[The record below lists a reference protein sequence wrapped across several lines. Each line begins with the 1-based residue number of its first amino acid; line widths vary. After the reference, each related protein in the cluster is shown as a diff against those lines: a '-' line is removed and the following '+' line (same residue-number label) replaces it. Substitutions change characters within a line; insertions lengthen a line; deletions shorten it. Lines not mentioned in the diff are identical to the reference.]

1 MPVYSYHP
9 FYSHQKTR
17 WDLTR
22 AVVSNDAKRF
32 IRTVDTGDIARS
44 TQYKDDAIL
53 TNFTALTKSG
63 LTGLVFR
70 RQPDITIPSELDY
83 MMQDATGD
91 NLSLLQFS
99 QKIIGEVLETGRYG
113 ILVDYPQ
120 VTERQSLQGQR
131 QSGNV
136 ARLHP
141 YAAEQI
147 INWKLDIYGSKK
159 LVSQIVLRELLETSG
174 PDGFEWQQKIQ
185 YRVLRLNE
193 QQIYTSCL
201 YDVEGTQIEIE
212 TAPTKA
218 DGTFW
223 NEIPFLFV
231 GSENNDANIDQ
242 APLYDLAVLNLGH
255 YKNSADYEE
264 SIFITGQ
271 PTLFMRGTG
280 DLTSFKDVY
289 PNGIKFGSRA
299 GYYLGENG
307 GADLIQANPNQ
318 LADIAMKRKEDQAL
332 AIGARLISPP
342 GGRETAEAA
351 RIRFSSQNSALYL
364 VTTNVSLAITK
375 CLTWALQF
383 TTTNISEVNFLL
395 NDQFYDDAADP
406 NLIAQQIM
414 LMDRGVIAVDDIRDY
429 ARRTGV
435 INDSRTNEELDA
447 EAEVLSPLT
456 GTDTTGGTG
465 VA

>member
-1 MPVYSYHP
+1 MHP
-9 FYSHQKTR
+9 LYSHQKTR
-17 WDLTR
+17 WDLVR
-22 AVVSNDAKRF
+22 AVISNDARRF
-32 IRTVDTGDIARS
+32 IRTVDTSDMIRS
-44 TQYKDDAIL
+44 DQYKQDAIL
-53 TNFTALTKSG
+53 TNFTMLTKSG

-70 RQPDITIPSELDY
+70 RKPKITIPNELSY
-83 MMQDATGD
+83 MMEDATGD

-99 QKIIGEVLETGRYG
+99 QKVIGEVLETGRFG

-120 VTERQSLQGQR
+120 VTERQSLRGQ
-131 QSGNV
+131 QLSGNT

-147 INWKLDIYGSKK
+147 INWKLQVYGSRK

-174 PDGFEWQQKIQ
+174 PDGFEWHQKIQ
-185 YRVLRLNE
+185 YRVLALNE

-201 YDVEGTQIEIE
+201 YDVEGKLIEEE

-218 DGTFW
+218 DGSFW

-231 GSENNDANIDQ
+231 GSENNDANIDN
-242 APLYDLAVLNLGH
+242 APLYDLAVINLGH

-271 PTLFMRGTG
+271 PTLFMRGTC

-307 GADLIQANPNQ
+307 GADLVQANPNQ
-318 LADIAMKRKEDQAL
+318 LADVAMSRKEAQAL

-351 RIRFSSQNSALYL
+351 RIRFSSQNSALFL
-364 VTTNVSLAITK
+364 VTSNVSIALTK
-375 CLTWALQF
+375 CLQWALEF
-383 TTTNISEVNFLL
+383 TTISKSPCNFLL
-395 NDQFYDDAADP
+395 NDEFYDDAADP
-406 NLIAQQIM
+406 NLVIAQIQ
-414 LMDRGVIAVDDIRDY
+414 LMDRGVIAKDDLRDY
-429 ARRTGV
+429 ARKTGM
-435 INDSRTNEELDA
+435 IDDERTNEELDN

-456 GTDTTGGTG
+456 GVDTTGTTG

>member
-1 MPVYSYHP
+1 MHP
-9 FYSHQKTR
+9 LYSHQKTR

-22 AVVSNDAKRF
+22 AVISNDARRF
-32 IRTVDTGDIARS
+32 IRTVDAGDIARS
-44 TQYKDDAIL
+44 TQYKEDAIL

-70 RQPDITIPSELDY
+70 RKPKMTIPAELSY
-83 MMQDATGD
+83 MMDDATGD

-99 QKIIGEVLETGRYG
+99 QKVIGEVLETGRYG

-120 VTERQSLQGQR
+120 VTERLSLQGQ
-131 QSGNV
+131 QLSGNV

-147 INWKLDIYGSKK
+147 INWKLEVFGSKK
-159 LVSQIVLRELLETSG
+159 LLSQVVLRELLETSG
-174 PDGFEWQQKIQ
+174 PDGFEWHQKIQ

-201 YDVEGTQIEIE
+201 YDVDGNQMEIE

-271 PTLFMRGTG
+271 PTLFMRGTC

-318 LADIAMKRKEDQAL
+318 LADVAMSRKEAQAL

-375 CLTWALQF
+375 CLEWALAF
-383 TTTNISEVNFLL
+383 TTTNKSPANFLL

-435 INDSRTNEELDA
+435 ISDARTNDELDA

-456 GTDTTGGTG
+456 GTDTTGTTG